1 MRVSRSVLIA
11 LSVLAPLSSP
21 SWSNQGAPGPTR
33 AELAGN
39 SLTAFPHFEYVA
51 AFHEGDNIE
60 VAIDP
65 GLFPALVG
73 QTVDVYVCDSRDVAG
88 WRLNPALVDVSG
100 GTETLTISGV
110 DLQANTFIA
119 DPGSLSGDAGTG
131 LGVGYDVVVD
141 VNRDGVLDAGDVIDG
156 LDNAVS
162 GAYVV
167 RDPTLPGPLA
177 VTETLYSG
185 GVWKGQNT
193 YYPTNIASLGQLP
206 LVVISHGNGH
216 NYQWYDHIGFHLG
229 SYGYIVMSHENETGP
244 GIETASA
251 TTLDNTDYFLN
262 NLATIDGGVL
272 VGHVDT
278 SRILWIGHSRG
289 GEGVTRAYDKI
300 FDGTFTP
307 TSGYTLADLKLISSI
322 APTDF
327 LGPASSTVHDAN
339 YHLWTGG
346 ADSDVNGCASCDL
359 CQTFQLYNRAED
371 VRQSIS
377 LHGVGHGDFHDGLG
391 GSVAFGP
398 CLVGRPDTH
407 TIMRGY
413 LLPMAKHYSDGNVPG
428 KDYLWRQW
436 ETFRPPSAPTGECI
450 VVDLMYEHGANSG
463 PIVIDDFQTND
474 SVQVSSSG
482 GRIHSDLRDLA
493 EGLLDDPDND
503 FTHSDTEFMNG
514 MTQAGPGDIA
524 RGLTF
529 SWQTDRVLIF
539 ETVAADRDW
548 SGHGYLA
555 FRACQQ
561 TRHPLTDASTGDVV
575 FDVTLKDIHGT
586 LSTIRI
592 DAYGGGGIEEPYQR
606 HLISSGGFSQDCGV
620 GDGWANEFETVRI
633 RLGDFLA
640 NGSGLDLTQIT
651 RVGFQFGPSHGSA
664 EGRLGFDNLMVTVD

>member
-1 MRVSRSVLIA
+1 MFGLPLA
-11 LSVLAPLSSP
+11 LALAPLAAQS
-21 SWSNQGAPGPTR
+21 GPTR

-39 SLTAFPHFEYVA
+39 SLTAYPHFEYVA

-73 QTVDVYVCDSRDVAG
+73 QTVDVYVCDSQDVAG

-185 GVWKGQNT
+185 GVWLGQDT

-206 LVVISHGNGH
+206 LVVVSHGNGH
-216 NYQWYDHIGFHLG
+216 NYTWYDHIGNHLG

-244 GIETASA
+244 GIETASD
-251 TTLDNTDYFLN
+251 TTLNNTDYFLN
-262 NLATIDGGVL
+262 NLASIDGGVL

-327 LGPASSTVHDAN
+327 LGPASSTVHGAN

-346 ADSDVNGCASCDL
+346 ADSDVNGCADCDL
-359 CQTFQLYNRAED
+359 CQTFQLYNRAEN

-377 LHGVGHGDFHDGLG
+377 LHGVGHGDFHDGG
-391 GSVAFGP
+391 GSSVAVGP

-436 ETFRPPSAPTGECI
+436 ETFRPPSAPTNECI
-450 VVDLMYEHGANSG
+450 VVDLMYEHGAASG

-482 GRIHSDLRDLA
+482 GRIHSDLRDPV
-493 EGLLDDPDND
+493 EGLLDDPND
-503 FTHSDTEFMNG
+503 EFTHVDTEFMNG

-575 FDVTLKDIHGT
+575 FDVSLKDIHGT
-586 LSTIRI
+586 ISTIRI

-606 HLISSGGFSQDCGV
+606 HLKFGFFLDCGE

-664 EGRLGFDNLMVTVD
+664 EGRLGFDNLMVTTD